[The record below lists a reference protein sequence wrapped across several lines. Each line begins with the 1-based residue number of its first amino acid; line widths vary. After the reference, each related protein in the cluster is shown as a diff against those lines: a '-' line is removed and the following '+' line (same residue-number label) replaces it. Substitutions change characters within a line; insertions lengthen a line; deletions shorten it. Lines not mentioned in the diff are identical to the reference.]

1 MCRRARRRRPHDY
14 GRAFPRLLRPVG
26 SRVRRGQSIE
36 EASGGRLACG
46 PTAEGREQR
55 GVLSQIVFGAA
66 LGLLA
71 GLLDVLISRG
81 LVRRPQP
88 APRDR
93 RAERAAV
100 LDALA
105 SGCRTAEDVAD
116 ETGLTRLAVDDALAG
131 LAGAGLVGVSAGRV
145 SEVGRGRD
153 VRRYRVVGLAPLT
166 AAGRARVDRELAE
179 AARRARERTWR
190 RRGSFPRLEN

>member
-1 MCRRARRRRPHDY
+1 
-14 GRAFPRLLRPVG
+14 
-26 SRVRRGQSIE
+26 
-36 EASGGRLACG
+36 
-46 PTAEGREQR
+46 
-55 GVLSQIVFGAA
+55 VLSQIVFGAA